1 MVEREREDR
10 LLSDIATLLVHLF
23 PGGWE
28 KAEVTYRAVG
38 RSYERVSVS
47 GGLVNPRHLNRHSPK
62 TATAFIPAEELLPES
77 GVFDLLR
84 RLRSEMYERGRG
96 TWVQVGVGVY
106 CAIGGKPRW
115 GVTYRGADEIAW
127 EAEVPAAAC
136 AEELRLFPRDEEH
149 VPDWMRRAV
158 QAQAAA
164 DAVDPEAVQDERELV
179 TGRERLFLR
188 ARDLVRDVAPQA
200 ADRFLAGRVAD
211 GCWSVL
217 RAPGDG
223 VWAVAGGGEAVP
235 FDDVREAVAYAVGG
249 VLAGAGAEVNSAV
262 LELAGLLHRRT
273 EHDSGRD
280 AWMLTAEGGRVGAR
294 TRGLVRPEP
303 GPGRSFVALGAVH
316 NRPAGC
322 GYFVCESGPPPE
334 RGGFVSTHEVFARL
348 AEQVL
353 PPAAPEPETEAG
365 EAAPAVVLPPG
376 TELDAYGDAD
386 RPFLFEIGTPFSVRG
401 LYGTA
406 DAHPY
411 RVYRVER
418 PLRATPGLFAA
429 TAIFPAG
436 EELRNP
442 PGEQGRGYYLVDSIA
457 DLVASGHLTEIT
469 RPGGTPVRRTG
480 Q

>member
-1 MVEREREDR
+1 MEREREDR

-38 RSYERVSVS
+38 RSYERISVG
-47 GGLVNPRHLNRHSPK
+47 GGLVNPKHLKRHSTR
-62 TATAFIPAEELLPES
+62 TATAFIPAEELLPAS

-84 RLRSEMYERGRG
+84 RLRSEMYEARRG

-106 CAIGGKPRW
+106 CAIGGRPQW
-115 GVTYRGADEIAW
+115 GVTYKRADEVAW
-127 EAEVPAAAC
+127 GAEVPAAAC
-136 AEELRLFPRDEEH
+136 VEELRAFPRED
-149 VPDWMRRAV
+149 VPEWMSRAAG
-158 QAQAAA
+158 AQAAA
-164 DAVDPEAVQDERELV
+164 DAVDPGVVQEERELV
-179 TGRERLFLR
+179 AALPAGLEHLFVR
-188 ARDLVRDVAPQA
+188 ARDLVRDVAPRA
-200 ADRFLAGRVAD
+200 SGRFLAGRVAD
-211 GCWSVL
+211 GRWSVV
-217 RAPGDG
+217 RAPGEG
-223 VWAVAGGGEAVP
+223 GWAVVGGGGAVP
-235 FDDVREAVAYAVGG
+235 FEHVREAVAYAVGG

-273 EHDSGRD
+273 EPDSGRD

-294 TRGLVRPEP
+294 TRGLPRPES
-303 GPGRSFVALGAVH
+303 GAFVALGPIH
-316 NRPAGC
+316 NRPVGC
-322 GYFVCESGPPPE
+322 GYFACETGPPPE
-334 RGGFVSTHEVFARL
+334 RGGFVSTHEVFERL
-348 AEQVL
+348 AGQML
-353 PPAAPEPETEAG
+353 PHPAPEPEAP
-365 EAAPAVVLPPG
+365 EAAPVEVLPPG
-376 TELDAYGDAD
+376 TELDAYGGTD

-418 PLRATPGLFAA
+418 PLRVHPGLFAG
-429 TAIFPAG
+429 TAIFPTG

-442 PGEQGRGYYLVDSIA
+442 PEEPGRGYYLVDSIA
-457 DLVASGHLTEIT
+457 DLVASGLLTEIT